1 MAQIPHLMRPVQTS
15 ELHIQQVENGSAER
29 RADSQNPISIPKQLR
44 SLLLLGGGALESTG
58 PGRSSHPTGGRD
70 TSAHRGCQAQPCA
83 ITSTRISSGK
93 CSQILSRMDLRKGC
107 GVIRTH
113 CADFLVTAKG
123 RKVKII
129 SESRTLGHLHQKRRL
144 LPA

>member
-1 MAQIPHLMRPVQTS
+1 MCPVQTS
-15 ELHIQQVENGSAER
+15 EVHIQEVENGSAER

-44 SLLLLGGGALESTG
+44 SLLLLGGSRSGALESTG

-70 TSAHRGCQAQPCA
+70 TSALRSCQAQPCP

-129 SESRTLGHLHQKRRL
+129 SESQTLGHLHQKRGL